1 MSENKNT
8 NAGSLGFISILALML
23 IFLKLANIGTVTTWN
38 WVLVLAPL
46 WIPIAMS
53 IFIIVSVYIVLW
65 FNSKK

>member
-23 IFLKLANIGTVTTWN
+23 IFLKLANIGTVATWN